1 MARSIDHIVVVV
13 DDLAG
18 AIADYE
24 RAGFTVT
31 PGGTHAGGATHNA
44 LIPFADGTY
53 FELVA
58 FTNPQRPQEH
68 RWWPRLQRGEGL
80 VDFALA
86 SDGLAAEADA
96 LRRHGID
103 IGAPTDGGR
112 IRTDGQR
119 VSWRTL
125 GLGQALGRPALPF
138 LIEDATPRALRVPG
152 GPAAR
157 HALAVDRVAGLS
169 IVVSDLDGASETFDQ
184 LLGQQERTRSAAGA
198 PGGRVVRYELGR
210 QWLELNQPD
219 DPSSDA
225 GRQLQARGEGPYEV
239 VLSSGGSTASDGTL
253 LPLDATHGARIRIPK
268 SS

>member
-1 MARSIDHIVVVV
+1 MARSIDHLVVVV
-13 DDLAG
+13 DDLAR

-53 FELVA
+53 FELIA
-58 FTNPQRPQEH
+58 FTNPEHPQEH
-68 RWWPRLQRGEGL
+68 RWWPRLQLGEGL

-96 LRRHGID
+96 LRQHGFAV
-103 IGAPTDGGR
+103 GTPADGGR
-112 IRTDGQR
+112 VRTDGQR

-125 GLGQALGRPALPF
+125 GLGQALGRPVLPF
-138 LIEDATPRALRVPG
+138 LIEDVTARALRVPG

-157 HALAVDRVAGLS
+157 HALGVDRVAGLS
-169 IVVSDLDGASETFDQ
+169 IVVSDLDGAMDPFDQ
-184 LLGQQERTRSAAGA
+184 LLGRPERTCSADGA

-210 QWLELNQPD
+210 QWLELIRPD

-239 VLSSGGSTASDGTL
+239 TLASGVGVASTGRL
-253 LPLDATHGARIRIPK
+253 LPLDATHGARIRLL
-268 SS
+268 